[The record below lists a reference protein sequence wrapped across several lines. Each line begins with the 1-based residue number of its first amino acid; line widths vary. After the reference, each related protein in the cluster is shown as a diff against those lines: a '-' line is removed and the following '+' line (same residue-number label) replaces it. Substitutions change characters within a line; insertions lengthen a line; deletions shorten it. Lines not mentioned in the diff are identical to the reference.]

1 MQASNRILAFMI
13 LALAL
18 CVTTG
23 CQTARNKRIVLRTVE
38 AINARD
44 LDSLERWIQTDYVR
58 HSQATPGVVV
68 ESLDAFKAFLEQDFA
83 AVPDSHMHL
92 DWVIAEGDMVAMY
105 GTYAGTQ
112 TGPMGQFPPSGRRM
126 ELDFAAVHRFK
137 SGRLAETWI
146 TWDNLTALQQ
156 LGHIPPPAGN
166 RVPPG

>member
-1 MQASNRILAFMI
+1 MQVSNRIVTLTIMAVAI
-13 LALAL
+13 

-23 CQTARNKRIVLRTVE
+23 CQTAKHKRIVLQTVD

-44 LDSLERWIQTDYVR
+44 LDSLDRWFHPDYVR

-83 AVPDSHMHL
+83 SIPDSHMHL

-112 TGPMGQFPPSGRRM
+112 TGQMGPFAPSGRRM
-126 ELDFAAVHRFK
+126 NIDFAAVHRFK
-137 SGRLAETWI
+137 NGKFAESWI

-156 LGHIPPPAGN
+156 LGHIPTPGAGGN
-166 RVPPG
+166 